1 MKSLSYI
8 FLSLSFVCGLQ
19 AGIQTDRPESQP
31 NLELTS
37 AEKRARDVSDFFT
50 WEAFGYHA
58 LSVENEDFIR
68 AIIKDLEMQDYCIEI
83 RGMSNLAKA
92 VYGRVNAFVVPTQ
105 SGKKLHAYLYVSEE
119 WFDSLVQGAKEGLI
133 RHELMHLRQNH
144 VPEKVNVLML
154 SSLASFILN
163 YGATHLIFSQDYS
176 LKTKV
181 MLSGSVYCATTLMAS
196 LIFAKKSRA
205 TEMEA
210 DILAAQTMDDKQG
223 MIDLF
228 ENMKENIQDPKS
240 KYAFKRSLDSIT
252 EAIFAP
258 LSSHPELDE
267 RISYIESL

>member
-1 MKSLSYI
+1 MKLFNYI
-8 FLSLSFVCGLQ
+8 FLSLSITCGLQ

-31 NLELTS
+31 NLELTP
-37 AEKRARDVSDFFT
+37 AEKKARDVSDFFT
-50 WEAFGYHA
+50 WEVFGYHA

-68 AIIKDLEMQDYCIEI
+68 AIVKDLDMQDYCIEI

-119 WFDSLVQGAKEGLI
+119 WFNSLAQGAKEGLI

-144 VPEKVNVLML
+144 VSEKVNVLML
-154 SSLASFILN
+154 SLLASFALN
-163 YGATHLIFSQDYS
+163 YGAAKLIFSQDYS
-176 LKTKV
+176 FNKKAVFLGSFYLVTSV
-181 MLSGSVYCATTLMAS
+181 MSL
-196 LIFAKKSRA
+196 LIFAKKTRA

-210 DILAAQTMDDKQG
+210 DILAARTMKDKQG

-228 ENMKENIQDPKS
+228 ENMKENIQDPES
-240 KYAFKRSLDSIT
+240 KYAFKRCINNIF

-258 LSSHPELDE
+258 FSSHPEFDE
-267 RISYIESL
+267 RIEYIESL